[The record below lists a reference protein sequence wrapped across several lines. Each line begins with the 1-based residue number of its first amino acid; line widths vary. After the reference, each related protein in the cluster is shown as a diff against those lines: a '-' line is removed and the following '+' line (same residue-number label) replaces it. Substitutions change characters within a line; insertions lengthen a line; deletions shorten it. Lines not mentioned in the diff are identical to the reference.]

1 MQLWKYHCLVTSC
14 ISLQRLHHANGI
26 SQSCAKNTSI
36 GEVIIKSVHCCS
48 VEGHVFANWTVTG
61 YQYNISLN
69 PTSHPAG
76 ASLSAWHRAWSQF
89 SLCVAGLNMKL
100 EEGGLG
106 YWLTLETHVRSG
118 MCCFSL
124 PYLLQLCCAEIH

>member
-1 MQLWKYHCLVTSC
+1 MQMVFPKAV
-14 ISLQRLHHANGI
+14 Q
-26 SQSCAKNTSI
+26 KNTSI

-69 PTSHPAG
+69 PSSHPAG

-100 EEGGLG
+100 EEGAEIGWTGVLADTRNTCES
-106 YWLTLETHVRSG
+106 WPV
-118 MCCFSL
+118 
-124 PYLLQLCCAEIH
+124 LLQSAIFAPTLLC